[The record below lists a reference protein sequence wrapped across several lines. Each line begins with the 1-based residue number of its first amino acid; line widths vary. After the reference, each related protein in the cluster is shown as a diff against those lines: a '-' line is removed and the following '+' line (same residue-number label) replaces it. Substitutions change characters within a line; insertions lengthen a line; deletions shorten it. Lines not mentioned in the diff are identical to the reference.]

1 MQLQN
6 IIKITKKA
14 NTQFTEIKITI
25 LQVSNTYKIQTAE
38 DISEDLENIIQGDM
52 ENQVHYI

>member
-1 MQLQN
+1 M
-6 IIKITKKA
+6 
-14 NTQFTEIKITI
+14 TI